1 MGFDGGHRAG
11 YKQVSKNVD
20 SYLITATCSKTSGD
34 WSGFEVISTGA
45 QIALVTA
52 TGFTNSTLLTS
63 GTTHPRGAWFGGSKI
78 TVIKLSTGTALGAK
92 TASRVIAY
100 KRVIL

>member
-45 QIALVTA
+45 QIALGLPDVYITKQTQHMDGMLDVFVT
-52 TGFTNSTLLTS
+52 G
-63 GTTHPRGAWFGGSKI
+63 
-78 TVIKLSTGTALGAK
+78 
-92 TASRVIAY
+92 
-100 KRVIL
+100 